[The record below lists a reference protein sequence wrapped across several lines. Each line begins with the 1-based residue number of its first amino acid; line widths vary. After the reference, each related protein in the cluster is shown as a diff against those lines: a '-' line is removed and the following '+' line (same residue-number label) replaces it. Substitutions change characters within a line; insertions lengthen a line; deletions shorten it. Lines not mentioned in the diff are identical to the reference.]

1 VKRQSAPLAPLA
13 PHIQIY
19 RPQLT
24 SVLSITHRFTGIALS
39 AGSVLLVAWL
49 VAAAAGPHAFS
60 GARALVHSPGGL
72 MLLLLWTFSL
82 FFHLCNGIRHL
93 MWDAGVGFELRTIY
107 LSGWTVI
114 VSSVLLTGLAWIA
127 SQIVAR

>member
-1 VKRQSAPLAPLA
+1 VPLS

-24 SVLSITHRFTGIALS
+24 SVLSITHRITGVALS

-49 VAAAAGPHAFS
+49 VAAAAGPHAFLS
-60 GARALVHSPGGL
+60 ARAFVHSPGGL
-72 MLLLLWTFSL
+72 LLLLLWTFSL

-93 MWDAGVGFELRTIY
+93 FWDSGRGFDLRTIY
-107 LSGWTVI
+107 VSGWTV
-114 VSSVLLTGLAWIA
+114 VASSVVLTGLAWVA
-127 SQIVAR
+127 SHLVTR

>member
-1 VKRQSAPLAPLA
+1 MKRQIAPLA

-24 SVLSITHRFTGIALS
+24 SVLSFSHRVTGVLLS
-39 AGSVLLVAWL
+39 AGSILLVAWL

-60 GARALVHSPGGL
+60 GAREIVHSPGGPF
-72 MLLLLWTFSL
+72 MLLLWTFSL

-93 MWDAGVGFELRTIY
+93 IWDMGLGFDLRTIY

-114 VSSVLLTGLAWIA
+114 GSSAALTGLAWLV
-127 SQIVAR
+127 SYIVAR

>member
-1 VKRQSAPLAPLA
+1 MKRQAAPLA

-24 SVLSITHRFTGIALS
+24 SVLSFSHRVTGVALS
-39 AGSVLLVAWL
+39 VGSILLVAWL

-60 GARALVHSPGGL
+60 VTHAIVHSPGGQF
-72 MLLLLWTFSL
+72 LLLLWTFSL

-93 MWDAGVGFELRTIY
+93 IWDAGWGFELRTIY
-107 LSGWTVI
+107 LSGWTVF
-114 VSSVLLTGLAWIA
+114 VSSVVLTGLAWVASHIA
-127 SQIVAR
+127 AR

>member
-1 VKRQSAPLAPLA
+1 VKRQTAPLA
-13 PHIQIY
+13 PHVQIY

-24 SVLSITHRFTGIALS
+24 SVLSFSHRVTGVLLS
-39 AGSVLLVAWL
+39 AGSILLVAWL

-60 GARALVHSPGGL
+60 GAREIVHSSGGPF
-72 MLLLLWTFSL
+72 MLLLWTFSL

-93 MWDAGVGFELRTIY
+93 IWDAGLGFNLRTIY

-114 VSSVLLTGLAWIA
+114 GSSVALTGLAWLV
-127 SQIVAR
+127 SHIVAR